1 MLDFI
6 FFVFTHVIYS
16 SLTIK
21 GTGCPDYLTVWI
33 VMLNCNS
40 FCKAIFQLSKSDK
53 YFWLHFIYFR
63 WFELQSID
71 IIEKKF
77 AEDPK
82 EAMRLIDCNAE
93 VWKIESSPLE
103 FAHENFMFDVV
114 AHPCSIRLM
123 NKRWYNNLQPELKVK
138 Y

>member
-1 MLDFI
+1 M
-6 FFVFTHVIYS
+6 
-16 SLTIK
+16 
-21 GTGCPDYLTVWI
+21 
-33 VMLNCNS
+33 
-40 FCKAIFQLSKSDK
+40 
-53 YFWLHFIYFR
+53 HFIYFR

-82 EAMRLIDCNAE
+82 EAMRMIDCNAE

-123 NKRWYNNLQPELKVK
+123 NKRWYNNLQPGLKVK